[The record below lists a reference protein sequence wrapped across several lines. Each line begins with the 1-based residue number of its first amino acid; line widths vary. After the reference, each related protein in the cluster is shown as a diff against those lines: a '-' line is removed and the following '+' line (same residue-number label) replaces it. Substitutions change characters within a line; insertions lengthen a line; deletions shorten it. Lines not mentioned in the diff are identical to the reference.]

1 MQRVGRQVVTLDRFL
16 IRRSQVRTLSGVPSF
31 SKMNGECAKVNHSWV
46 EVDLKR
52 LRNNIRAARS
62 SVSSKTAALFVVK
75 ADAYGHGLIPVVKAA
90 AEEGINWFAVA
101 FLDEAL
107 KIRAALPDVN
117 ILVLGLVLP
126 EHVDEVHEKR
136 ILPIVTCMEHGLG
149 LAEAARAK
157 GFTLPV
163 HLKVDTGMGRLGVQW
178 NEVEA
183 TVKALNDAGG
193 LELFGVCSH
202 FARVEPD
209 QPDHALEQAKKF
221 NEALK
226 HLPAK
231 IFRHLSSSRAA
242 LYFPDWDLDGVRQGI
257 VLYGYGANDSK
268 GRFQTKP
275 ILQWKAR
282 VVQIKKVPADFS
294 VGYYGT
300 YRTEYPT
307 QIATLA
313 VGYADGYNR
322 ALSNKG
328 DVLIGGRRCAVVG
341 RVSMNWITV
350 DVGPDAKVKVGDEAV
365 LIGEQ
370 GEEAIWADE
379 LSKICRTI
387 PYEILTSIHASLERR
402 YRE

>member
-1 MQRVGRQVVTLDRFL
+1 MQ
-16 IRRSQVRTLSGVPSF
+16 
-31 SKMNGECAKVNHSWV
+31 HSWV

-52 LRNNIRAARS
+52 LKDNIRALRS
-62 SVSSKTAALFVVK
+62 SVPVETTVLFVVK
-75 ADAYGHGLIPVVKAA
+75 ADAYGHGLVPVARAA

-107 KIRAALPDVN
+107 KIRAVLPDVH

-126 EHVDEVHEKR
+126 EHVGELLEKR
-136 ILPIVTCMEHGLG
+136 IIPVVTCLEHGLA
-149 LAEAARAK
+149 LAEAARVAGK
-157 GFTLPV
+157 TLPV

-178 NEVEA
+178 NEVAE
-183 TVKALNDAGG
+183 TVNALNAAGG
-193 LELFGVCSH
+193 LELTGVCSH

-209 QPDHALEQAKKF
+209 QPDHASAQALKF
-221 NEALK
+221 GEALK
-226 HLPAK
+226 HLPANVFK
-231 IFRHLSSSRAA
+231 HLSSSRAA
-242 LYFPDWDLDGVRQGI
+242 LYFPDWDLDGIRQGI
-257 VLYGYGANDSK
+257 VLYGYGANDPK

-282 VVQIKKVPADFS
+282 VVQVKKVPADFA

-307 QIATLA
+307 QIATVA

-350 DVGPDAKVKVGDEAV
+350 DVGPDSKVNVGDEVV
-365 LIGEQ
+365 LVGEQ
-370 GEEAIWADE
+370 GEEAVWADE

-387 PYEILTSIHASLERR
+387 AYEILTSIHAALERK
-402 YRE
+402 YNE

>member
-1 MQRVGRQVVTLDRFL
+1 VEIDLDRLKKNVGALQSAF
-16 IRRSQVRTLSGVPSF
+16 PS
-31 SKMNGECAKVNHSWV
+31 E
-46 EVDLKR
+46 
-52 LRNNIRAARS
+52 
-62 SVSSKTAALFVVK
+62 TAVILVVK
-75 ADAYGHGLIPVVKAA
+75 ADAYGHGLVHIAKAA
-90 AEEGINWFAVA
+90 AEVGINWFAVA

-107 KIRAALPDVN
+107 KIRDALPDVN

-126 EHVDEVHEKR
+126 EHIYELLEKR
-136 ILPIVTCMEHGLG
+136 IFTVVTSLEHGLA
-149 LAEAARAK
+149 LATAARSKKAS
-157 GFTLPV
+157 LPV

-178 NEVEA
+178 DEVPA
-183 TVKALNDAGG
+183 AVKELDAAGG
-193 LELFGVCSH
+193 LEWAGVCSH
-202 FARVEPD
+202 FARVDPD
-209 QPDHALEQAKKF
+209 QPDHASVQAGKF
-221 NEALK
+221 REALK
-226 HLPAK
+226 NLPVGVFK
-231 IFRHLSSSRAA
+231 HLSSSRAA
-242 LYFPDWDLDGVRQGI
+242 LYFPDWDLNGVRQGI
-257 VLYGYGANDSK
+257 VLYGYGANDPK

-275 ILQWKAR
+275 ILQWKTR
-282 VVQIKKVPADFS
+282 VVQVKKVPVDFT

-350 DVGPDAKVKVGDEAV
+350 DIGPDAKVSVGDEAV

-370 GEEAIWADE
+370 GEESIWADE

-387 PYEILTSIHASLERR
+387 PYEILTSIHAALERR
-402 YRE
+402 YI

>member
-1 MQRVGRQVVTLDRFL
+1 M
-16 IRRSQVRTLSGVPSF
+16 
-31 SKMNGECAKVNHSWV
+31 NHSWV
-46 EVDLKR
+46 EIDLRR
-52 LRNNIRAARS
+52 LKQNVRALRS
-62 SVSSKTAALFVVK
+62 AIPVETAVILVVK
-75 ADAYGHGLIPVVKAA
+75 ADAYGHGLVPVARAA

-101 FLDEAL
+101 FFDEAL

-126 EHVDEVHEKR
+126 EHVGELLEKR
-136 ILPIVTCMEHGLG
+136 IFPVITCLEHGLA
-149 LAEAARAK
+149 LANAARAA
-157 GFTLPV
+157 GRTLPV

-178 NEVEA
+178 NEAGEA
-183 TVKALNDAGG
+183 VQVLDEAGG
-193 LELFGVCSH
+193 LEWAGVCSH
-202 FARVEPD
+202 FARVDPD
-209 QPDHALEQAKKF
+209 QPDHASAQATKF
-221 NEALK
+221 HEALK
-226 HLPAK
+226 VLPSTAFK
-231 IFRHLSSSRAA
+231 HLSSSRAA
-242 LYFPDWDLDGVRQGI
+242 LFFPDWDLNGVRQGI
-257 VLYGYGANDSK
+257 VLYGYGANDPK
-268 GRFQTKP
+268 GRFQTRP

-282 VVQIKKVPADFS
+282 VVQVKKVPADFA

-341 RVSMNWITV
+341 RVSMNWITA
-350 DVGPDAKVKVGDEAV
+350 DVGPDARVNVGDEAV

-370 GEEAIWADE
+370 GEESIWADE

-387 PYEILTSIHASLERR
+387 PYEILTSIHASLERK
-402 YRE
+402 YV

>member
-1 MQRVGRQVVTLDRFL
+1 M
-16 IRRSQVRTLSGVPSF
+16 
-31 SKMNGECAKVNHSWV
+31 
-46 EVDLKR
+46 
-52 LRNNIRAARS
+52 
-62 SVSSKTAALFVVK
+62 FVVK
-75 ADAYGHGLIPVVKAA
+75 ADAYGHGLVPVSKVA

-107 KIRAALPDVN
+107 QLRAALPDAN

-126 EHVDEVHEKR
+126 EHVGELLEKR
-136 ILPIVTCMEHGLG
+136 IIPVVTCLEHGLA
-149 LAEAARAK
+149 LAEAARFA
-157 GFTLPV
+157 GSTLPV

-178 NEVEA
+178 NEAGE
-183 TVKALNDAGG
+183 TVKTLNEAGG
-193 LELFGVCSH
+193 LELTGVCSH
-202 FARVEPD
+202 FARVDSD
-209 QPDHALEQAKKF
+209 QPDHASDQAEKF
-221 NEALK
+221 SKALRY
-226 HLPAK
+226 LPATVFK
-231 IFRHLSSSRAA
+231 HISSSRAA
-242 LYFPDWDLDGVRQGI
+242 LYFPQWDFNGVRQGI
-257 VLYGYGANDSK
+257 VLYGYGANDSQ
-268 GRFQTKP
+268 GRFQTRP

-282 VVQIKKVPADFS
+282 VVQVKKVPADFA

-322 ALSNKG
+322 ALSNRG

-350 DVGPDAKVKVGDEAV
+350 DAGPDSGVKVGDEAV

-387 PYEILTSIHASLERR
+387 PYEILTSIHSSLKRK
-402 YRE
+402 YV

>member
-1 MQRVGRQVVTLDRFL
+1 M
-16 IRRSQVRTLSGVPSF
+16 
-31 SKMNGECAKVNHSWV
+31 NHSWV
-46 EVDLKR
+46 EIDLGR
-52 LRNNIRAARS
+52 LKQNVRALS
-62 SVSSKTAALFVVK
+62 SAIPAETAVMLVVK
-75 ADAYGHGLIPVVKAA
+75 ANAYGHGLVPVAETAA
-90 AEEGINWFAVA
+90 KEGINWFAVA

-107 KIRAALPDVN
+107 KIRAALPEVN

-126 EHVDEVHEKR
+126 EHVGELLEKR
-136 ILPIVTCMEHGLG
+136 IFPIVTCLEHGAA
-149 LAEAARAK
+149 LAAAARAK
-157 GFTLPV
+157 VKTLPV

-178 NEVEA
+178 DEVAA
-183 TVKALNDAGG
+183 TVKILNEAGG
-193 LELFGVCSH
+193 LEVAGVCSH

-209 QPDHALEQAKKF
+209 HPDHASAQAAKF

-226 HLPAK
+226 HVPPTAFK
-231 IFRHLSSSRAA
+231 HLSSSRAA
-242 LYFPDWDLDGVRQGI
+242 LYFPGWDLNGVRQGI
-257 VLYGYGANDSK
+257 VLYGYGANDPK
-268 GRFQTKP
+268 GRFQTRP

-282 VVQIKKVPADFS
+282 VVQVKKVPADFA

-341 RVSMNWITV
+341 RVSMNWITA

-370 GEEAIWADE
+370 GEEAVWADE

-387 PYEILTSIHASLERR
+387 PYEILTSINASLERR
-402 YRE
+402 YI

>member
-1 MQRVGRQVVTLDRFL
+1 M
-16 IRRSQVRTLSGVPSF
+16 
-31 SKMNGECAKVNHSWV
+31 NHSWV
-46 EVDLKR
+46 EIDLGR
-52 LRNNIRAARS
+52 LKQNVRALS
-62 SVSSKTAALFVVK
+62 SAIPAETAVMLVVK
-75 ADAYGHGLIPVVKAA
+75 ADAYGHGLVPVAEAA
-90 AEEGINWFAVA
+90 AKEGINWFAVA

-107 KIRAALPDVN
+107 KIRAALTDVN

-126 EHVDEVHEKR
+126 EHVGQLLEKR
-136 ILPIVTCMEHGLG
+136 IFPVITCLEHGLA

-157 GFTLPV
+157 GQILPV

-178 NEVEA
+178 NEVA
-183 TVKALNDAGG
+183 AVVKQLNEAGG
-193 LELFGVCSH
+193 LELAGVCSH

-209 QPDHALEQAKKF
+209 QPDHASAQAVKF
-221 NEALK
+221 NEVLK
-226 HLPAK
+226 HLPATVFK
-231 IFRHLSSSRAA
+231 HLSSSRAA
-242 LYFPDWDLDGVRQGI
+242 LYFPGWDLNGVRQGI
-257 VLYGYGANDSK
+257 VLYGYGANDPK

-282 VVQIKKVPADFS
+282 VVQIKKVPADFA

-307 QIATLA
+307 RIATLA

-350 DVGPDAKVKVGDEAV
+350 DAGPDAGVKVGDEAV

-370 GEEAIWADE
+370 GDESVWADE

-387 PYEILTSIHASLERR
+387 PYEILTSINAALERK
-402 YRE
+402 YV

>member
-1 MQRVGRQVVTLDRFL
+1 
-16 IRRSQVRTLSGVPSF
+16 
-31 SKMNGECAKVNHSWV
+31 VNHSWV
-46 EVDLKR
+46 EIDLGR
-52 LRNNIRAARS
+52 LKQNVRALRS
-62 SVSSKTAALFVVK
+62 AIPVETAVILVVK
-75 ADAYGHGLIPVVKAA
+75 ADAYGHGLVPVARAA

-126 EHVDEVHEKR
+126 EHVGELLEKR
-136 ILPIVTCMEHGLG
+136 IFPVITCLEHGLA
-149 LAEAARAK
+149 LAKASRAAGR
-157 GFTLPV
+157 TLPV

-178 NEVEA
+178 NEAGEA
-183 TVKALNDAGG
+183 VQVLDEAGG
-193 LELFGVCSH
+193 LEWAGVCSH
-202 FARVEPD
+202 FARVDPD
-209 QPDHALEQAKKF
+209 QPDHASAQAAKF
-221 NEALK
+221 HEALK
-226 HLPAK
+226 VLPSTVFK
-231 IFRHLSSSRAA
+231 HLSSSRAA
-242 LYFPDWDLDGVRQGI
+242 LFFPDWDLNGVRQGI
-257 VLYGYGANDSK
+257 VLYGYGANDPK
-268 GRFQTKP
+268 GRFQTRP

-282 VVQIKKVPADFS
+282 VVQVKKVPADFS

-341 RVSMNWITV
+341 RVSMNWITA
-350 DVGPDAKVKVGDEAV
+350 DVGPDARVKVGDEAV

-370 GEEAIWADE
+370 GEESIWADE

-387 PYEILTSIHASLERR
+387 PYEILTSIHASLERK
-402 YRE
+402 YV

>member
-1 MQRVGRQVVTLDRFL
+1 MQ
-16 IRRSQVRTLSGVPSF
+16 
-31 SKMNGECAKVNHSWV
+31 HSWV
-46 EVDLKR
+46 EINLDRLKSNVR
-52 LRNNIRAARS
+52 ALRASIPS
-62 SVSSKTAALFVVK
+62 ETAVMFVVK
-75 ADAYGHGLIPVVKAA
+75 ADAYGHGMVPVAKAA

-107 KIRAALPDVN
+107 KVRAALPEAN

-126 EHVDEVHEKR
+126 EHVGELLEKR
-136 ILPIVTCMEHGLG
+136 IFAVVTCLEHGLA
-149 LAEAARAK
+149 LAEAARASGK
-157 GFTLPV
+157 ILPV

-178 NEVEA
+178 EEVAE

-193 LELFGVCSH
+193 LELAGVCSH
-202 FARVEPD
+202 FARVEPE
-209 QPDHALEQAKKF
+209 QPDHASAQAVKF

-231 IFRHLSSSRAA
+231 IFKHLSSSRAA
-242 LYFPDWDLDGVRQGI
+242 LYFPGWDLDGIRQGI
-257 VLYGYGANDSK
+257 VLYGYGANDPK

-275 ILQWKAR
+275 VLQWKAR
-282 VVQIKKVPADFS
+282 VVQVKKVPADFA

-328 DVLIGGRRCAVVG
+328 DVLIGGRRCAVIG
-341 RVSMNWITV
+341 RVSMNWITA
-350 DVGPDAKVKVGDEAV
+350 DVGPDAKVKTGDEAV

-370 GEEAIWADE
+370 GEESVWADE

-387 PYEILTSIHASLERR
+387 PYEILTSINASLERK
-402 YRE
+402 YV